1 MTVARDVL
9 EVSTAGEGDILDL
22 TERVQA
28 SVGASGLRSGLA
40 CLFVPG
46 STAAVTTIE
55 HEPGLLRDLPA
66 ALERLA
72 PSDMTYRHDEA
83 WHDGNGRSHVRAAV
97 MGPSL
102 TVPFTDGRLELGTW
116 QQVVL
121 VELDVRPRR
130 RRLVLQLV
138 GE

>member
-1 MTVARDVL
+1 MAVTRDVL

-22 TERVQA
+22 TDLVQA
-28 SVGASGLRSGLA
+28 SVGRSGIGSGLA
-40 CLFVPG
+40 CVFVPG

-55 HEPGLLRDLPA
+55 HEPGLLQDLPA

-72 PSDMTYRHDEA
+72 PAGVPYRHDEA

-130 RRLVLQLV
+130 RRLVLQLI